1 MRTFSGKVEEEGTP
15 GDIERVSQD
24 KKGTWVRN
32 CTERSKRETEVFV
45 LVEEMAATGK
55 SDEHTH
61 QGHNIAKCKTTPQSP

>member
-15 GDIERVSQD
+15 GDIERVSHTVEELGRMAKD
-24 KKGTWVRN
+24 KKGIWVRN

-55 SDEHTH
+55 SDEHTP
-61 QGHNIAKCKTTPQSP
+61 GP